1 MSSRPFRF
9 MAGAGRP
16 ADHRELV
23 EHARRAEALGYDALV
38 ISDHLMQPLAP
49 LPALA
54 AVAAATTRLRVA
66 TFVLNNDLR
75 HPAVLAQELA
85 TLDVLSGGRL
95 DVGLGA
101 GWNRVEYER
110 SGIAF
115 DPVGR
120 RVSRMEEAIAVLKG
134 LFADGPF
141 SFDGAHYR
149 IAEMDGLPKPVQ
161 RPHPPLM
168 IGGGGRRVLGIAG
181 REAQIVSL
189 APSVPTPEHPDVV
202 GCLAEGTAEKIGWV
216 RAGAGDRF
224 DEIEICTYP
233 PLEPVTVLADR
244 RARAREVADQLRAA
258 FQVEVTEDQVLDSP
272 HIFLGTVDEL
282 VEKCLSLRERYG
294 ISNVMVG
301 AQIEAF
307 APVVERLAGT

>member
-1 MSSRPFRF
+1 MSLRPFRF
-9 MAGAGRP
+9 MASGGQP
-16 ADHRELV
+16 KDHRELV

-38 ISDHLMQPLAP
+38 IADHLLQQFAP

-54 AVAAATTRLRVA
+54 AVAGATTRLRLA

-95 DVGLGA
+95 DIGLGA
-101 GWNRVEYER
+101 GWNRSEYER
-110 SGIAF
+110 AGIPF
-115 DPVGR
+115 DPIGR

-141 SFDGAHYR
+141 SFAGEHYR
-149 IAEMDGLPKPVQ
+149 IAEMEGWPKPVQ

-168 IGGGGRRVLGIAG
+168 IGGGGRRVLSIAG
-181 REAQIVSL
+181 REARIVSL
-189 APSVPTPEHPDVV
+189 APRLPTPDNPDVR
-202 GCLAEGTAEKIGWV
+202 GCLAEGTAEKVGWV
-216 RAGAGDRF
+216 RAAAGDRF

-233 PLEPVTVLADR
+233 PLEPVTVTTDR
-244 RARAREVADQLRAA
+244 RARAREVADRLRAA
-258 FQVEVTEDQVLDSP
+258 FRVEVTEDEVLDSP

-282 VEKCLSLRERYG
+282 VEKCLSLRERFG
-294 ISNVMVG
+294 ISNVMVR
-301 AQIEAF
+301 AQIEEF
-307 APVVERLAGT
+307 APVVERLAGA